1 MQEEKEEKTSKIIL
15 NKDGMKFVK
24 HSNNTFH
31 LSFSLENQYI
41 NVPAIIN
48 FELIKLIYDL
58 NPDIYEK
65 VILKKNSEEEAIV
78 TLLMRHF
85 FVDLG
90 LRQKYS
96 HVIMRKK
103 TIINENDN
111 NSLQIQFST
120 TTIHTSEKQEIIP
133 DDAELVQIENL
144 QIVVDCV
151 SSSRCVFNCLILFN
165 KQFNMPP
172 FMEKMIGV
180 IINKVFNRGK
190 QFIENIR

>member
-1 MQEEKEEKTSKIIL
+1 MEEEKEEKSKVIL

-24 HSNNTFH
+24 HSNNAFH
-31 LSFSLENQYI
+31 LSFSLENQFI

-65 VILKKNSEEEAIV
+65 VILKKNSEEEAII
-78 TLLMRHF
+78 TLLMKHF

-90 LRQKYS
+90 LKQKYS

-103 TIINENDN
+103 IIVNENDN

-120 TTIHTSEKQEIIP
+120 TTVQASEKQEIIP
-133 DDAELVQIENL
+133 DEAELVQIENM

-151 SSSRCVFNCLILFN
+151 SSNLCVFNCLILFN
-165 KQFNMPP
+165 KQFNIPP
-172 FMEKMIGV
+172 FIEKMIGL

>member
-1 MQEEKEEKTSKIIL
+1 MDEKPKIL
-15 NKDGMKFVK
+15 VNKDGMKFVK
-24 HSNNTFH
+24 LSNNRFN
-31 LSFSLENQYI
+31 LSFSLENKTI
-41 NVPAIIN
+41 NVPSIIN

-65 VILKKNSEEEAIV
+65 VIVLKNNEEEAVI

-85 FVDLG
+85 FIDLG
-90 LRQKYS
+90 LPQKYS
-96 HVIMRKK
+96 HVIMKK
-103 TIINENDN
+103 KNILNENN
-111 NSLQIQFST
+111 NCVQIQFTTST
-120 TTIHTSEKQEIIP
+120 IISNEKHEIIP
-133 DDAELVQIENL
+133 DEAELVQIENL
-144 QIVVDCV
+144 NITVDCV
-151 SSSRCVFNCLILFN
+151 SSDVCVFNCLIVFN

>member
-1 MQEEKEEKTSKIIL
+1 MQEEKEDRSKVIL

-24 HSNNTFH
+24 HSNNTFN
-31 LSFSLENQYI
+31 LSFSLENQFI

-58 NPDIYEK
+58 NPDIYER
-65 VILKKNSEEEAIV
+65 VLLKKNSEEEAVI

-90 LRQKYS
+90 LKQKYS
-96 HVIMRKK
+96 HVIMKKK
-103 TIINENDN
+103 TIVNESDN

-120 TTIHTSEKQEIIP
+120 TTLRTDEKHEIIP
-133 DDAELVQIENL
+133 DEAELVQLESL

-151 SSSRCVFNCLILFN
+151 SSSRCVFNCFILFN

>member
-1 MQEEKEEKTSKIIL
+1 MEEENEQKSKVIL

-31 LSFSLENQYI
+31 LSFSLENQFI
-41 NVPAIIN
+41 NVPSIIN

-65 VILKKNSEEEAIV
+65 VILKKNSEEEAII
-78 TLLMRHF
+78 TLLMKHF
-85 FVDLG
+85 FIDLG
-90 LRQKYS
+90 LKQKYS

-103 TIINENDN
+103 IIVNENDN

-120 TTIHTSEKQEIIP
+120 TTVQSSEKQEIIP
-133 DDAELVQIENL
+133 DEAELVQIENM

-151 SSSRCVFNCLILFN
+151 SSNRCVFNCLILFN
-165 KQFNMPP
+165 KQFNIPP
-172 FMEKMIGV
+172 FIEKMIGL

>member
-1 MQEEKEEKTSKIIL
+1 MQEDKEDNSKVIL

-24 HSNNTFH
+24 HSSNTFN
-31 LSFSLENQYI
+31 LSFSLENQFI

-48 FELIKLIYDL
+48 FDLIKLIYDL

-65 VILKKNSEEEAIV
+65 VLLKKNSEEEAII

-90 LRQKYS
+90 LKQKYS
-96 HVIMRKK
+96 HVIMKK
-103 TIINENDN
+103 KIIVNESDN
-111 NSLQIQFST
+111 NCLQIQFST
-120 TTIHTSEKQEIIP
+120 TTIKTNEKQEIIP
-133 DDAELVQIENL
+133 DEAELVQVENM

-151 SSSRCVFNCLILFN
+151 SSNRCVFNCFILFN

-172 FMEKMIGV
+172 FMEKMIGM
-180 IINKVFNRGK
+180 IINKVFKRGK